1 MVDFS
6 VDKAFKEGLIL
17 SEINFKEL
25 INQLITNR
33 FSGFIALTIEGVG
46 GIEEGTLI
54 MKNGDFFGSKYSFFK
69 LTFL

>member
-25 INQLITNR
+25 INQLINR
-33 FSGFIALTIEGVG
+33 NYIIFS
-46 GIEEGTLI
+46 
-54 MKNGDFFGSKYSFFK
+54 
-69 LTFL
+69 